1 MLVIQAQADLPRHLA
16 RLLAVVPEGVRLPLL
31 LLTLTSEEQQQV
43 ETEAWLEEWLRSQ
56 PQLAARLSAWG
67 VQSLRAPAAGAGG
80 ASHGGRD
87 GGGLS
92 SKRLEDGLRWLAERS
107 PIQPS
112 LQVGC
117 CSCTA
122 CHRCRR
128 LRDLGWR
135 RILQLFA
142 GWLSVP

>member
-1 MLVIQAQADLPRHLA
+1 MVVTQAQADLPGHLA
-16 RLLAVVPEGVRLPLL
+16 RLLAMVPEGVRLPLL

-43 ETEAWLEEWLRSQ
+43 ETEAWLEEWLHSQ

-80 ASHGGRD
+80 ASHDGRD

-107 PIQPS
+107 PTQPG

-117 CSCTA
+117 CSRTA
-122 CHRCRR
+122 CHKCR
-128 LRDLGWR
+128 L
-135 RILQLFA
+135 LQTQ
-142 GWLSVP
+142 G